1 MNPNRTGR
9 AEVKMESK
17 RVVVDLQQLD
27 LLESKI
33 VKATEIIRSLR
44 KDRDQAQGRVKDL
57 EKSLAAAQ
65 AQIVASEKG
74 RDDLNELAEQVDVLR
89 EERQAIRGR
98 VSQMIEMMG
107 TLEDGGGETRRDH

>member
-74 RDDLNELAEQVDVLR
+74 RDDLKELAEQVDVLR

>member
-9 AEVKMESK
+9 AEVRMESK

-27 LLESKI
+27 LLEGKI
-33 VKATEIIRSLR
+33 VKATELIRGLR
-44 KDRDQAQGRVKDL
+44 KERDQAQARIKEL

-65 AQIVASEKG
+65 AQILAAEKG
-74 RDDLNELAEQVDVLR
+74 KDDLRELAEQVDVLR

-107 TLEDGGGETRRDH
+107 ALEDGGGEARRDH

>member
-9 AEVKMESK
+9 AEVRMESK

-33 VKATEIIRSLR
+33 VKATELIRSLR
-44 KDRDQAQGRVKDL
+44 KERDQAQGRVKDL

-65 AQIVASEKG
+65 AQIHASERGK
-74 RDDLNELAEQVDVLR
+74 DELREITEQVDALR

-98 VSQMIEMMG
+98 VSQMIEMMNG
-107 TLEDGGGETRRDH
+107 LEDGGGESRRDH

>member
-1 MNPNRTGR
+1 MINSIFVNLP
-9 AEVKMESK
+9 
-17 RVVVDLQQLD
+17 
-27 LLESKI
+27 
-33 VKATEIIRSLR
+33 
-44 KDRDQAQGRVKDL
+44 VKDL

-65 AQIVASEKG
+65 AQVVASEKG
-74 RDDLNELAEQVDVLR
+74 KDDLRELTDQVDVLR

>member
-9 AEVKMESK
+9 AEVRMESK

-33 VKATEIIRSLR
+33 VKATELIRSLR
-44 KDRDQAQGRVKDL
+44 KERDQAQGRAKDL

-65 AQIVASEKG
+65 AQIHASERGK
-74 RDDLNELAEQVDVLR
+74 DELREITEQVDTLR

-98 VSQMIEMMG
+98 VSQMIEMMNG
-107 TLEDGGGETRRDH
+107 LEDGGESRRDH

>member
-9 AEVKMESK
+9 AEVRMESK

-33 VKATEIIRSLR
+33 VKASELIRSLR
-44 KDRDQAQGRVKDL
+44 KDKDLAQGRVKDL

-74 RDDLNELAEQVDVLR
+74 KDDLRELAEQVDVLR

>member
-9 AEVKMESK
+9 AEVRMESK

-33 VKATEIIRSLR
+33 VKATELIRALR
-44 KDRDQAQGRVKDL
+44 KERDQAQTRVKDL

-65 AQIVASEKG
+65 AQIHASEKG
-74 RDDLNELAEQVDVLR
+74 KDDLRELAEQVDVLR

-98 VSQMIEMMG
+98 VSQMLEMMSA
-107 TLEDGGGETRRDH
+107 LEDGGGEARRDH

>member
-1 MNPNRTGR
+1 
-9 AEVKMESK
+9 MESK

-33 VKATEIIRSLR
+33 VKATELIRSLR
-44 KDRDQAQGRVKDL
+44 KERDQAQGRAKDL

-65 AQIVASEKG
+65 AQIHASERG
-74 RDDLNELAEQVDVLR
+74 RDELREITEQVDTLR

-98 VSQMIEMMG
+98 VSQMIEMMNG
-107 TLEDGGGETRRDH
+107 LEDGGGESRRDH

>member
-33 VKATEIIRSLR
+33 VKATELIRSLR

-74 RDDLNELAEQVDVLR
+74 RDDLKELAEQVDVLR